1 MPPAGAY
8 GHSEG
13 MRLERIAIVGSGAI
27 GLYYGTQLALAGSD
41 VRFLL
46 RRDFEAVRAHGITV
60 RVGDRVQ
67 AIPAGRVGAYASTA
81 DIGPVDLVIVTL
93 KTTANAQLATL
104 IPPLLG
110 PETAVL
116 TLQNG
121 LGSDELLAGICGAE
135 RVFSG
140 LSFIASNRVGPGEV
154 ACFYPGTITLG
165 EFGCAASERAR
176 ALGALWA
183 RAGVKCQVV
192 DNVAEA
198 RWRKLI
204 WNVPFNGLSIA
215 TGGLTTDRLLA
226 DAGLA
231 AEVRAL
237 MDEVAV
243 AAQAMGLEIPESF
256 IRGQLDVTPS
266 LGAYK
271 PSSLLDWQAGRAVEV
286 EAIWG
291 EPLRRAQAVG
301 ATTPRMALLYALL
314 RQLTSRGPAA

>member
-1 MPPAGAY
+1 MSPG
-8 GHSEG
+8 
-13 MRLERIAIVGSGAI
+13 RIAIVGSGAI
-27 GLYYGTQLALAGSD
+27 GLYYGTQLALSGVD

-46 RRDFEAVRAHGITV
+46 RRDLAAVRARGITV

-67 AIPAGRVGAYASTA
+67 TLPAERVGAYARPA
-81 DIGPVDLVIVTL
+81 EIGPVDLVIVTL
-93 KTTANAQLATL
+93 KTTANDQLATL
-104 IPPLLG
+104 LPPLLG

-121 LGSDELLAGICGAE
+121 LGSDELLARLCGAE

-140 LSFIASNRVGPGEV
+140 LSFIASNRTGPGEV

-165 EFGCAASERAR
+165 EFGRPATAR
-176 ALGALWA
+176 AHALGDLWA
-183 RAGVKCQVV
+183 RAGVTCQLV
-192 DNVAEA
+192 DHVAEA
-198 RWRKLI
+198 RWRKLV

-237 MDEVAV
+237 MDEVAG
-243 AAQAMGLEIPESF
+243 AAHALGWSIPESF
-256 IRGQLDVTPS
+256 LQEQLDVTPS
-266 LGAYK
+266 LGAYQ
-271 PSSLLDWQAGRAVEV
+271 PSSLLDWQAGREVEV

-291 EPLRRAQAVG
+291 EPLRRAQA
-301 ATTPRMALLYALL
+301 ARAATPRLALLHALL
-314 RQLTSRGPAA
+314 RQLTVREVTPVGISVL